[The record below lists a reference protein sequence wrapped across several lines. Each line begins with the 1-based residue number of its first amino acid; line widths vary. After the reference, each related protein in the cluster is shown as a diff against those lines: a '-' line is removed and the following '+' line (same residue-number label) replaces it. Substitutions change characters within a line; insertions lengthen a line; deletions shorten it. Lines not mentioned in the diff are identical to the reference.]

1 MCKDVT
7 GTTVS
12 IISDVEEISQLF
24 DEANKK
30 RGKGK
35 ERHSYKS
42 KGTRTKIMEDIP
54 TEELIQEEAIT
65 DHFVS
70 SEGNFI
76 PNRLSD
82 YYFFMFHGKVPD
94 DWVKSF
100 QNSNVFEDI

>member
-1 MCKDVT
+1 M
-7 GTTVS
+7 
-12 IISDVEEISQLF
+12 ISGVGEISQLF
-24 DEANKK
+24 DEADKK

-54 TEELIQEEAIT
+54 TEDLIQEEAID

-76 PNRLSD
+76 PHTLSD
-82 YYFFMFHGKVPD
+82 YYFFMFHGKVSD
-94 DWVKSF
+94 DWVK
-100 QNSNVFEDI
+100 